1 MNVIQFSDSDIF
13 ELKMLLPAKTFDFY
27 FNKEWTWH
35 SFRHI
40 GFCEVHVLEQTNEIS
55 SFLERDGKF
64 YVSVYKNTIVNLEE
78 EDPHLYAIISMSRYA
93 MLKNLDG
100 RLEYVGM
107 FQIS

>member
-1 MNVIQFSDSDIF
+1 MNVVQFDDSDIL
-13 ELKMLLPAKTFDFY
+13 ELKMLLPTKTFDFY
-27 FNKEWTWH
+27 FNKEWVFQ

-40 GFCEVHVLEQTNEIS
+40 GFCEVHVLEQTNELS
-55 SFLERDGKF
+55 SFIERDGKF
-64 YVSVYKNTIVNLEE
+64 YVSVYQNSIVDLE
-78 EDPHLYAIISMSRYA
+78 EDPDVYAIISMSRFA